1 VCLYL
6 ARDDA
11 GYRAGLEAIVFH
23 GQVWSVKTRVDGG
36 IVVSID
42 LPETE
47 VMQAAEMMELKRAG
61 AYLQFTAELCEKE
74 SPNKWVK
81 SKSQ

>member
-1 VCLYL
+1 
-6 ARDDA
+6 
-11 GYRAGLEAIVFH
+11 LEEITFH

-61 AYLQFTAELCEKE
+61 AYLQFTAELYEKDDK
-74 SPNKWVK
+74 PKWTK
-81 SKSQ
+81 SS

>member
-1 VCLYL
+1 
-6 ARDDA
+6 
-11 GYRAGLEAIVFH
+11 LEAITFH

-61 AYLQFTAELCEKE
+61 AYLQFKAEIIDLQQENNAV
-74 SPNKWVK
+74 STRAIRK
-81 SKSQ
+81 SERSTS